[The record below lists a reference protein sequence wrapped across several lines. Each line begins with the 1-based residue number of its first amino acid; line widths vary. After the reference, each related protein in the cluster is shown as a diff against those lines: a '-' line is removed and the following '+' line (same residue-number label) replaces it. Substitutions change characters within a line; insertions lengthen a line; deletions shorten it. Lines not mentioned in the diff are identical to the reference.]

1 MERET
6 MDLKVVGT
14 TRAIDTVG
22 RVVIPK
28 KIRNTFNLDVGD
40 DVEFFTTD
48 KGILIVKLND
58 EEQDKNDNC

>member
-1 MERET
+1 

-58 EEQDKNDNC
+58 EEQDKK

>member
-1 MERET
+1 